1 MLNFFVLRG
10 CYCVVVMVGI
20 SLRATRI
27 SKRKDFLGVVSFL
40 FMDRRVCRSTAPQ
53 SDVGGRVCMSLL
65 IIAESSEAG
74 HA

>member
-1 MLNFFVLRG
+1 MQV
-10 CYCVVVMVGI
+10 
-20 SLRATRI
+20 A
-27 SKRKDFLGVVSFL
+27 
-40 FMDRRVCRSTAPQ
+40 TAPQ